1 MTDLPKPIEVM
12 NAYAQAIAE
21 INEEWA
27 KSDERHSFIP
37 AVRIR
42 FRVLE
47 ILYGGRDERAA

>member
-21 INEEWA
+21 INDEWDE
-27 KSDERHSFIP
+27 SEERHSFIP

-42 FRVLE
+42 ARVVE
-47 ILYGGRDERAA
+47 ILYGGCDERAA